1 MSGKSR
7 NRPASADRGQE
18 GWRTAVL
25 HFAKGRSLGDCAADG
40 RDNILLLRLLAAL
53 MVVFGHC
60 VLAGPGTRVYAMLR
74 ELVPQIQTHV
84 VGLMMF
90 FTISGFLITLSF
102 ERHPELLRFLR
113 ARALR
118 LWPALIVCVLA
129 WAFVLG
135 PMLTALPLREYAAWH
150 RPDNPYAYAWDN
162 ASLFR
167 VRMLLP
173 GLFEHNRIPLVVNSS
188 LWTIP
193 VEATMYLWVAGAGT
207 LRLLRFPWLTS
218 FAIAAVFGVLVLWP
232 MSAGQFHYMSDLKLT
247 VQGFFGAGAIACLL
261 RRHGALAGFVRGHD
275 AGQRAGERLHLLA
288 VKLALRLAVQ
298 RVLILL
304 WRLAPP
310 LLRLGGDAV
319 GIRAGG
325 GEEAARKLRIRAL
338 ERGIGAEHARGV
350 VLLLQVQRHGVLA
363 RRSGQQATTQIIEA
377 RSGVFFG
384 RNERHGRH
392 GCS

>member
-207 LRLLRFPWLTS
+207 LRLLRFPWVTS

-261 RRHGALAGFVRGHD
+261 RRHIPVSTGLMLAIAIACTLASHTRH
-275 AGQRAGERLHLLA
+275 ATPMAWLA
-288 VKLALRLAVQ
+288 VGYFVLWFAYVPRLPSIPHDWDLSYGIYLWAWPLQQTVVEVGGVDDPLVLFVIVVPVLCAIAIASWLCIERSALRLKDF
-298 RVLILL
+298 R
-304 WRLAPP
+304 WRRERLAAQPP
-310 LLRLGGDAV
+310 
-319 GIRAGG
+319 
-325 GEEAARKLRIRAL
+325 
-338 ERGIGAEHARGV
+338 
-350 VLLLQVQRHGVLA
+350 
-363 RRSGQQATTQIIEA
+363 
-377 RSGVFFG
+377 
-384 RNERHGRH
+384 
-392 GCS
+392 